1 MLIKS
6 INYYE
11 TPDGKKIWGRN
22 NAMGRSNFNLKQK
35 IKVLAPFGFYAPTG
49 GLTIDSEIEA
59 KAVKL
64 AKKVLK
70 DIRTG
75 KIENKKDNPAVIQK
89 TAEIKELMRQAGYP
103 VKN

>member
-1 MLIKS
+1 MYIFLVWVDAG
-6 INYYE
+6 E
-11 TPDGKKIWGRN
+11 G
-22 NAMGRSNFNLKQK
+22 
-35 IKVLAPFGFYAPTG
+35 
-49 GLTIDSEIEA
+49 IEA